1 VALNPVEQRLLS
13 LGSDWIEFRSDSTK
27 RLLLWQVQENAFR
40 LVQCFFEAQKHD
52 LEYATGDQFIV
63 FDTAFEH
70 SFQYSRAL
78 KESLRGQYDAS
89 RADLEQQGLEADWD
103 LETTAVPDT
112 VTGVMQFLRAFG
124 SRYHQTIGHLVV
136 VLNPEDVSEETF
148 FVDWLR
154 RALDTHLPER
164 LRLVIL
170 DSIEHPRWT
179 GLSEAKDARVVA
191 RAPPI
196 DGLATAQETFAQ
208 ERAVGPAAVFRNYL
222 MGVVA
227 LVDKGSA
234 DQVKAKAKDAL
245 TFARAQGWR
254 DQEVVL
260 RMLVAGALLKEGRH
274 AEAIRVY
281 QAARQTANYTLDSE
295 HPAGRQLVL
304 QAWLGEAGAHLAAA
318 DPVVAAGCYDQAALM
333 AQEDNSPV
341 LRIEACRMGAFCLA
355 RAGRSDDAIQRG
367 LQAIEAGAGLKADE
381 RLMSS
386 LPIAMVDLL
395 RTLDPDRVRRLEEC
409 KWRLEQ
415 SRYAARAQLESRA
428 SELERQPDP
437 TLMQSLESNLAREL
451 ERTAIAGER
460 ELEAI
465 VAQSSTAFRA
475 AFDRGRE
482 LLGPD
487 WPLHCAIGLFPTEP
501 AHAEGGSSR

>member
-1 VALNPVEQRLLS
+1 MALNPVEQRLLS
-13 LGSDWIEFRSDSTK
+13 LGGDWIELRSDSTK
-27 RLLLWQVQENAFR
+27 RLLMWQVQENAFR

-52 LEYATGDQFIV
+52 LVYATGDQFIV
-63 FDTAFEH
+63 FETAFEH

-78 KESLRGQYDAS
+78 KESLRGQYAAS

-103 LETTAVPDT
+103 LDPTALPDT
-112 VTGVMQFLRAFG
+112 ATGVMQLLRAFG
-124 SRYHQTIGHLVV
+124 SKYHQTIGHLVA
-136 VLNPEDVSEETF
+136 VLNPEAVSEERF

-154 RALDTHLPER
+154 RALDSHLPER

-170 DSIEHPRWT
+170 DSLEHPRWT
-179 GLSEAKDARVVA
+179 GLGEAGDARVAV
-191 RAPPI
+191 RAPQI

-208 ERAVGPAAVFRNYL
+208 EAAVGPAAVFRNYL

-227 LVDKGSA
+227 LVEKGSA
-234 DQVKAKAKDAL
+234 DQVKAKATDAL
-245 TFARAQGWR
+245 AFARAQGWR

-281 QAARQTANYTLDSE
+281 QAARQTAQQTLESA

-318 DPVVAAGCYDQAALM
+318 DPVVAAGCYDQAALI
-333 AQEDNSPV
+333 AQEDASPV
-341 LRIEACRMGAFCLA
+341 LRVEACRMSAFCLA
-355 RAGRSDDAIQRG
+355 RAGRAEDAVRRG
-367 LQAIEAGAGLKADE
+367 LQAMDIGAGLKEDE
-381 RLMSS
+381 RLLSS
-386 LPIAMVDLL
+386 LPIAVVDLL
-395 RTLDPDRVRRLEEC
+395 RTLDPERVKRLEEC
-409 KWRLEQ
+409 KWRLER

-437 TLMQSLESNLAREL
+437 TLIQSLESNLAREH
-451 ERTAIAGER
+451 ERADMAGEH
-460 ELEAI
+460 ELETI
-465 VAQSSTAFRA
+465 VAPSSMAFRA

-501 AHAEGGSSR
+501 AHADGGSSR